1 MERFFSVVSIVFIL
15 SLVDAHAANT
25 DSAEHQH
32 AIGRHLYEV
41 GDYAGAVRAFER
53 AVAQAPGVAA
63 YHRALGRAYGRLA
76 EDANWLT
83 AISLARKTRASL
95 ERAVELD
102 DTDVSALSDLRDYY
116 AQAPYFLGGGK
127 DRAKRITRRIETLC
141 ASLDAAARE
150 EQCD

>member
-1 MERFFSVVSIVFIL
+1 MERFFSVLSIVVTL
-15 SLVDAHAANT
+15 SLVDAYAANT
-25 DSAEHQH
+25 DGAEHQH
-32 AIGRHLYEV
+32 AIGRHLYEQ
-41 GDYAGAVRAFER
+41 GDYAGAARAFER

-102 DTDVSALSDLRDYY
+102 GTDVRALSDLRDYY
-116 AQAPYFLGGGK
+116 AQAPSFLGGGK
-127 DRAKRITRRIETLC
+127 DRAKRIARRIERLC